1 MYLDSLG
8 TTVPDPKLD
17 SCSCLGLGVGGCGF
31 PQKSIWA
38 VLAGQSCEL
47 RGFEGSG
54 RVQSSGS
61 RMKKVAE
68 IVQTLNPYY
77 TTAPSWYLSLHGP
90 CAVYRTGLQ
99 ALNL

>member
-17 SCSCLGLGVGGCGF
+17 SCSYRSWGRGMRLSTE
-31 PQKSIWA
+31 SIWA
-38 VLAGQSCEL
+38 VLAGQSREL

-68 IVQTLNPYY
+68 MV
-77 TTAPSWYLSLHGP
+77 
-90 CAVYRTGLQ
+90 
-99 ALNL
+99 